1 MRDLL
6 ARISDADGEGAE
18 TITVDDVA
26 LAIDCA
32 APPDVE
38 TAELFNEFIKLV
50 ASWANPA
57 KASGCDVV
65 LQAGGIPVIFHS
77 LRAWPEDC
85 NVLTQASFA
94 LNHLARHGSSE
105 VKAAMLNNSDCQ
117 NLLTAIPTK
126 CYDSGAAWG
135 TLSMLGF
142 SK

>member
-6 ARISDADGEGAE
+6 ARISSVDGEGAE

-26 LAIDCA
+26 LAIDCT

-50 ASWANPA
+50 ASWA

-77 LRAWPEDC
+77 LRAWPEESH
-85 NVLTQASFA
+85 VLMQASFA
-94 LNHLARHGSSE
+94 LHHLARHGSSE

-117 NLLTAIPTK
+117 DLLTAIPTK
-126 CYDSGAAWG
+126 CFDSGAAFG

-142 SK
+142 SS